1 MLDWTDGR
9 RGTVLL
15 TGASGNVGSGF
26 RDEYLAHYS
35 DAYDLRIGVRRPEA
49 RDGRFDDNVLM
60 DIEDPASLEAAFADV
75 DVVIHL
81 AANPEWQARWEDLVG
96 PNVTGTYNVF
106 EAARRAGCRRVVYAS
121 SVHAIMG
128 YPVDYQAHHDEPPR
142 PDTLYGVTK
151 VLGEAMCS
159 SYAHL
164 HGMSCI
170 AVRIGAYVADD
181 EDERVRC
188 SANPQLLDI
197 VVSQRDMAQLLHR
210 CVIAPEDVRY
220 AIVNGLSDNRYKR
233 MDIEHARRLL
243 GYAPEDDAFRW
254 SELVRLGEERK
265 E

>member
-1 MLDWTDGR
+1 MRNGDGR
-9 RGTVLL
+9 QRSTVLL
-15 TGASGNVGSGF
+15 TGASGNIGRGF
-26 RDEYLAHYS
+26 CEEYLRRYR
-35 DAYDLRIGVRRPEA
+35 DAYELRIGVRRPEA
-49 RDGRFDDNVLM
+49 RDRRFADNVLM
-60 DIEDPASLEAAFADV
+60 DVEDPASLEAAFRGV
-75 DVVIHL
+75 DAVIHL
-81 AANPEWQARWEDLVG
+81 AANPEWEAPWEELLG

-106 EAARRAGCRRVVYAS
+106 EAARGAGCPRVVYAS

-128 YPVDYQAHHDEPPR
+128 YPVDYQAHHDDASR
-142 PDTLYGVTK
+142 PDTLYGATK

-210 CVIAPEDVRY
+210 CVTAPEDVRY
-220 AIVNGLSDNRYKR
+220 AIVNGLSNNRYKR

-243 GYAPEDDAFRW
+243 GYAPEDDAFKW
-254 SELVRLGEERK
+254 SELVRLGEERR